1 MLHASDNECAK
12 LCNEFSCSL
21 VYLGLTAWP
30 SCCLWFACIGVNPEL
45 KDQAMKLN
53 ACFTSLIWQMI
64 RIWKFKGIVASYQYE
79 LTSYERFKYAD
90 HTYGVCTVFF
100 RERCKT
106 FSTGTGSSDLYPRIV
121 LDSFRRWKRLFYTLI
136 VFLKE
141 SWDRYLSLILYV
153 FILMMRSRLFHKV
166 GIMQQG
172 YLVIL
177 LNEK

>member
-1 MLHASDNECAK
+1 MYWILVLSGIPGTTCMTF
-12 LCNEFSCSL
+12 LLSVSC
-21 VYLGLTAWP
+21 VYWRKSWAQ
-30 SCCLWFACIGVNPEL
+30 
-45 KDQAMKLN
+45 DQAMKLN

-106 FSTGTGSSDLYPRIV
+106 FSTGTGSLDLYSRIV

-136 VFLKE
+136 GFFKQ

-166 GIMQQG
+166 SIM
-172 YLVIL
+172 
-177 LNEK
+177 